1 MDYSDK
7 ASYILTEDGHQKI
20 LAELKDLKENKRKE
34 IADRIRDAKQRGDLS
49 ENAEYEEARRDQSFF
64 EGRIQHLESILKNC
78 EIVERS
84 AVDVSEVGIG
94 CQVNVI
100 DLNTNKEIKFKLVG
114 TYEADPTKGLISSRS
129 PIGGALLGKKPG
141 EIVCIQS
148 PKQTKKYRIIK
159 VRRA

>member
-7 ASYILTEDGHQKI
+7 TSYILTKDGHDRI

-84 AVDVSEVGIG
+84 DVDVSEVGIG

-100 DLNTNKEIKFKLVG
+100 DLVTNKEVKLKLVG
-114 TYEADPTKGLISSRS
+114 TYEANPSKGLISSRS

-141 EIVCIQS
+141 EIVCVKS
-148 PKQTKKYRIIK
+148 PKQIKKYRIIK